1 MLPEVD
7 QARPAAARPRLALAT
22 LTLVLFL
29 TFLDNTVVSVT
40 LADVQTSLHVGV
52 GALQWIVNG
61 YALVFA
67 AFMLSFGTLGDLLG
81 RKAVMLGGVVV
92 FCAGSVVAAVA
103 PDSSTLIAGRV
114 VMGLGAA
121 ASEPGTLSMVRH
133 LYTERRERARAL
145 GVWTAVS
152 GLALAFGPV
161 IGGVLVGVWSW
172 RAVFWFN
179 LAFGLV
185 ALVGA
190 GSVLPENSDPGNRRI
205 DVPGSL
211 LAAVSLAAATFAVI
225 EGETAGYRAGWI
237 DALFAV
243 AAIGAVGFVLVER
256 RVSNPVLDT
265 RYLCRPAFAGANV
278 VAFAAYFATFCIFFF
293 VSLYLQLVGTTTG
306 YGVALDF
313 VPMAVALVVSSVFAG
328 RWVAVSGP
336 RMPMVFGCL
345 ATAAGVALTEH
356 YLRAGSD
363 VTSIGWTLALAGI
376 GIGVAMVPATSTAL
390 TVVPPEHSGMAASAT
405 NTSRELGGVAG
416 VAILGSIVNGKLVV
430 DLVQELTRQGFPK
443 AIRDQVVAAVTTG
456 NISQQAAAFSH
467 LPNKAMQ
474 ALVAR
479 LESLADGAFRSG
491 LNLSLW
497 IAFGLMVTGAVV
509 ALLTVRTGRPGGAP
523 GDEALDREAMR

>member
-1 MLPEVD
+1 MAAPRTDEQGGRPGPRL
-7 QARPAAARPRLALAT
+7 ARPHLALAT
-22 LTLVLFL
+22 LSLVLFL

-40 LADVQTSLHVGV
+40 LADVQSSLHVGV

-103 PDSSTLIAGRV
+103 PDSATLIAGRV

-121 ASEPGTLSMVRH
+121 ASEPGTLSMIRH
-133 LYTERRERARAL
+133 LYSDRRERARAL

-161 IGGVLVGVWSW
+161 IGGVLVGLWSW

-179 LAFGLV
+179 LAFGLL
-185 ALVGA
+185 ALAGA
-190 GSVLPENSDPGNRRI
+190 GAVLPENSDPGNRRI
-205 DVPGSL
+205 DLPGSVL
-211 LAAVSLAAATFAVI
+211 GAASLAAATFAVI
-225 EGETAGYRAGWI
+225 EGETAGYTSAWV
-237 DALFAV
+237 DALFAGAALGLV
-243 AAIGAVGFVLVER
+243 AFVLVER
-256 RVSNPVLDT
+256 RAANPVLDT
-265 RYLCRPAFAGANV
+265 RYLRRPAFAGANV
-278 VAFAAYFATFCIFFF
+278 VAFSTYFATFCIFFF
-293 VSLYLQLVGTTTG
+293 VSLYLQLVGTTSG
-306 YGVALDF
+306 YGVAVDF
-313 VPMAVALVVSSVFAG
+313 VPMAVALVMASVFAG

-336 RMPMVFGCL
+336 RVPMVFGCL

-356 YLRAGSD
+356 YLRADSSVGG
-363 VTSIGWTLALAGI
+363 IGWTLALAGVGI
-376 GIGVAMVPATSTAL
+376 GIAMVPATSTAL
-390 TVVPPEHSGMAASAT
+390 TVVPAEHSGMAASAT

-430 DLVQELTRQGFPK
+430 DLVHELARQGFPK

-467 LPNKAMQ
+467 GSNKALQ
-474 ALVAR
+474 ALVNR
-479 LESLADGAFRSG
+479 LEALAGGAFRSG

-497 IAFGLMVTGAVV
+497 IAFTLMVIGAVV
-509 ALLTVRTGRPGGAP
+509 ALLTIRTPAP
-523 GDEALDREAMR
+523 VEALDRDRSA